1 MNSTLV
7 YQLKTLT
14 TQIPNDIIHYL
25 ILCRYPPIYIPQE
38 YRSILTKPSSEG
50 RRWDDLHCPEELGH
64 CPIHSLTYG
73 TIQSAKDGNPRTER

>member
-1 MNSTLV
+1 MNLTLV

-38 YRSILTKPSSEG
+38 YRSLLTKPSSEG
-50 RRWDDLHCPEELGH
+50 RWDMTAP
-64 CPIHSLTYG
+64 P
-73 TIQSAKDGNPRTER
+73 